1 MVDGPFE
8 VTMFL
13 LEIAVL
19 VLTVASFAA
28 FELYTRAC
36 DRI

>member
-1 MVDGPFE
+1 MI
-8 VTMFL
+8 L
-13 LEIAVL
+13 LEVSVL

-36 DRI
+36 DRV

>member
-1 MVDGPFE
+1 MI
-8 VTMFL
+8 L
-13 LEIAVL
+13 LEISVL